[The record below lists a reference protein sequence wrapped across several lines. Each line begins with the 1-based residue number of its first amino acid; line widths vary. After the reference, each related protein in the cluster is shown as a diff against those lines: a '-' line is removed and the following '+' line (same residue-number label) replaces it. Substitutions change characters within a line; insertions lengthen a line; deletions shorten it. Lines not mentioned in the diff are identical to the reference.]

1 LHVQLIQIPA
11 AFLLHFATFLP
22 RFLLHFLLHF
32 CCIVDLTPTTPSST
46 VQPGQAHMIPSVV
59 LSLRKR
65 LLPLLMPLLL
75 PLLLAPAAHGAPYI
89 PASGDLII
97 EVLPK
102 GGASNQLDRLR
113 VALRAQPQDMTL
125 ATNLAQR
132 YILLARSDTDPRYLG
147 YAQAALQPWW
157 HLADPPVPVRILRAT
172 LLQSTHHFDAALKDL
187 DAIVTAEPKHAQ
199 AWLTRAT
206 VLTVRGDYPKASAS
220 CARLSS
226 LTNQLVGTTC
236 IATIGSLSGR
246 AVASEKLLDLT
257 LARSD
262 AEPDM
267 QVWVLTVLAEMA
279 ARRGA
284 FDVAEAR
291 FRRALTLTPNDSYLI
306 GAYADLL
313 LDLQRPQEVITL
325 VNDQSRIDALLL
337 RHALALQQIPGSSK
351 TLAPME
357 KELRDRFN
365 AAMQRGD
372 TVHQREQ
379 ARFELHLHR
388 DPTVALALAQ
398 KNWAVQKEPA
408 DVRIY
413 LEAALKANDSA
424 AAKPVLDWV
433 KASGLEDVAVKK
445 LALQLKAGS

>member
-1 LHVQLIQIPA
+1 MIHSI
-11 AFLLHFATFLP
+11 
-22 RFLLHFLLHF
+22 
-32 CCIVDLTPTTPSST
+32 
-46 VQPGQAHMIPSVV
+46 IPS
-59 LSLRKR
+59 LCAG
-65 LLPLLMPLLL
+65 LLA
-75 PLLLAPAAHGAPYI
+75 LLLAPVAQGTAYI
-89 PASGDLII
+89 PASGDLVV

-102 GGASNQLDRLR
+102 GGTSRQLDRLR
-113 VALRAQPQDMTL
+113 AALRAQPQNLAL

-132 YILLARSDTDPRYLG
+132 YIGQARSDTDPRYLG

-157 HLADPPVPVRILRAT
+157 HMPAPPTQVRILRAT

-187 DAIVTAEPKHAQ
+187 DAIVALEPDHAQ

-206 VLTVRGDYPKASAS
+206 VLTVRGEYTKASAS

-226 LTNQLVGTTC
+226 LASQLVSITC
-236 IATIGSLSGR
+236 ISTIGSLSGR
-246 AVASEKLLDLT
+246 AAISEKLLDTT
-257 LARSD
+257 LQRSN
-262 AEPDM
+262 AEPAM

-284 FDVAEAR
+284 SSVAEER
-291 FRRALTLTPNDSYLI
+291 FRRALALAPNDSYLM

-313 LDLQRPQEVITL
+313 LDLQRPNDVVKLLE
-325 VNDQSRIDALLL
+325 DQSRIDALLL
-337 RHALALQQIPGSSK
+337 RHALALQQIPGSNK
-351 TLAPME
+351 VLAPME

-379 ARFELHLHR
+379 ARFELNLHR
-388 DPTVALALAQ
+388 DPAIALTLAQ

-413 LEAALKANDSA
+413 LEAALKANNSA
-424 AAKPVLDWV
+424 GAKPVLNWI
-433 KASGLEDVAVKK
+433 KASGLEDVAVSK
-445 LALQLKAGS
+445 LVLQLKAGS